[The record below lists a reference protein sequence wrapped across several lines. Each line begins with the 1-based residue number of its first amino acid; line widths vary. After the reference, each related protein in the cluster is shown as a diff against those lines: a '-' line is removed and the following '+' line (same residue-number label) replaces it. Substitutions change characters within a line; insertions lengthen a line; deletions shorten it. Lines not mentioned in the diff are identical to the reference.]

1 MLSGGKMDQF
11 LQAIYRQ
18 HQNAA
23 YMNAA
28 YLESYKELAKLQ
40 AQQEKELRRIESER
54 AKKPVSVI
62 EINIYPKFFFVF
74 GMGNFFVPRKHR
86 VTNLFGNFF
95 FSCHALIFMSDL
107 FLTIHFELRV
117 CLAQ

>member
-40 AQQEKELRRIESER
+40 AQQEKELRRIETER
-54 AKKPVSVI
+54 AQKPVRDKYLPSTLRISAGVSNSPRV
-62 EINIYPKFFFVF
+62 NISFF
-74 GMGNFFVPRKHR
+74 R
-86 VTNLFGNFF
+86 
-95 FSCHALIFMSDL
+95 
-107 FLTIHFELRV
+107 
-117 CLAQ
+117 

>member
-62 EINIYPKFFFVF
+62 EINIYP
-74 GMGNFFVPRKHR
+74 NFFRFWPGQISLRR
-86 VTNLFGNFF
+86 VNI
-95 FSCHALIFMSDL
+95 A
-107 FLTIHFELRV
+107 
-117 CLAQ
+117 